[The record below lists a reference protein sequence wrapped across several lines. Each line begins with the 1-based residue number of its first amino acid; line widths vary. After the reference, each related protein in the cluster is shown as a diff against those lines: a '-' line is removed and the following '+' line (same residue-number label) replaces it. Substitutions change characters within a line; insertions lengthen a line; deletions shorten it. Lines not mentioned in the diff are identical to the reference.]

1 MGLKQKIEAKE
12 FVILAEMEP
21 PKGADVSR
29 MVNNAQKV
37 KGMVDAFVVPEMS
50 NAVMRMSSLGGAMI
64 LKSKG
69 LETVMQLNCR
79 DRNRLALQ
87 ADLLAANGCG
97 ISSVMV
103 VKGDDPGLGD
113 HHQARGVY
121 DIDLPELL
129 AAIDGLQQGRD
140 MAGIELS
147 GAPEFLVGS
156 TVEAGARD
164 KSPELILDEMNGLIQ
179 GGTRFFIT
187 SPLFDMA
194 AIEPVWKKVD
204 RETTTVIPTVLLL
217 VVIAGAVMVWGLM
230 GFYQI
235 DQQERGVVLRFGKY
249 LETVQP
255 GLQWNPPLI
264 DSVTKV
270 NTTKVRAA
278 SLREIML
285 TQDENIVEVNLSVQY
300 VIDDRLD
307 LCFEFSLAGSTL
319 GSVEPFVQSGL
330 PAFAPRCR

>member
-1 MGLKQKIEAKE
+1 MGLQQKIEAKE

-21 PKGADVSR
+21 PKGADVSH
-29 MVNNAQKV
+29 MVKNAQKV

-103 VKGDDPGLGD
+103 VKGEDPGLGD

-121 DIDLPELL
+121 DLDLPELL
-129 AAIDGLQQGRD
+129 EVIDGLQQGRD
-140 MAGIELS
+140 MAGIELN

-164 KSPELILDEMNGLIQ
+164 KSPELILDEMNRLSQAGS
-179 GGTRFFIT
+179 RFFIT
-187 SPLFDMA
+187 PPLFDLA
-194 AIEPVWKKVD
+194 AIAPVWKRVNQD
-204 RETTTVIPTVLLL
+204 TTHVIPTVLLL
-217 VVIAGAVMVWGLM
+217 KSLGMARYIARNVSHT
-230 GFYQI
+230 FI
-235 DQQERGVVLRFGKY
+235 PD
-249 LETVQP
+249 T
-255 GLQWNPPLI
+255 LI
-264 DSVTKV
+264 DRIQ
-270 NTTKVRAA
+270 NAPDKVRECLDIATETIRDLKKEGFGGVLIA
-278 SLREIML
+278 TIGWEDKLPEIL
-285 TQDENIVEVNLSVQY
+285 KRI
-300 VIDDRLD
+300 
-307 LCFEFSLAGSTL
+307 
-319 GSVEPFVQSGL
+319 
-330 PAFAPRCR
+330 

>member
-1 MGLKQKIEAKE
+1 MGLQQKIEAKE

-21 PKGADVSR
+21 PKGADVSH
-29 MVNNAQKV
+29 MVKNAQKV

-103 VKGDDPGLGD
+103 VKGEDPGLGD

-121 DIDLPELL
+121 DLDLPELL
-129 AAIDGLQQGRD
+129 EVIDGLQQGRD
-140 MAGIELS
+140 MAGIELN

-164 KSPELILDEMNGLIQ
+164 KSPELILDEMNRLSQ
-179 GGTRFFIT
+179 AGTRFFIT
-187 SPLFDMA
+187 PPLFDLA
-194 AIEPVWKKVD
+194 AIAPVWKRVNQD
-204 RETTTVIPTVLLL
+204 TTRVIPTVLLL
-217 VVIAGAVMVWGLM
+217 KSLGMARYIARNVSHT
-230 GFYQI
+230 FI
-235 DQQERGVVLRFGKY
+235 PD
-249 LETVQP
+249 T
-255 GLQWNPPLI
+255 LI
-264 DSVTKV
+264 DRIQ
-270 NTTKVRAA
+270 NAPDKVRECLDIA
-278 SLREIML
+278 SETIRALKKEGFGGVLIATIGWEDKLPEIL
-285 TQDENIVEVNLSVQY
+285 KRI
-300 VIDDRLD
+300 
-307 LCFEFSLAGSTL
+307 
-319 GSVEPFVQSGL
+319 
-330 PAFAPRCR
+330 

>member
-1 MGLKQKIEAKE
+1 MGLQQKIEAKK

-29 MVNNAQKV
+29 MVKNAQKV

-103 VKGDDPGLGD
+103 VKGEDPGLGD

-121 DIDLPELL
+121 DLDLPELL
-129 AAIDGLQQGRD
+129 EAIDGLQQGRD
-140 MAGIELS
+140 MAGIELN

-164 KSPELILDEMNGLIQ
+164 KSPELILDEMNRLSQ
-179 GGTRFFIT
+179 AGTRFFIT
-187 SPLFDMA
+187 PPLFDLA
-194 AIEPVWKKVD
+194 AIEPVWKRVN
-204 RETTTVIPTVLLL
+204 RETTHVIPNGSAAE
-217 VVIAGAVMVWGLM
+217 IAGHGPLHRPQRQPHL
-230 GFYQI
+230 YSRHP
-235 DQQERGVVLRFGKY
+235 DRSDSERTGQGPGV
-249 LETVQP
+249 
-255 GLQWNPPLI
+255 
-264 DSVTKV
+264 S
-270 NTTKVRAA
+270 
-278 SLREIML
+278 
-285 TQDENIVEVNLSVQY
+285 
-300 VIDDRLD
+300 
-307 LCFEFSLAGSTL
+307 
-319 GSVEPFVQSGL
+319 
-330 PAFAPRCR
+330 

>member
-1 MGLKQKIEAKE
+1 MGLQQKIEAKE

-21 PKGADVSR
+21 PKGADVSH
-29 MVNNAQKV
+29 MVKNAQKV

-103 VKGDDPGLGD
+103 VKGEDPGLGD

-121 DIDLPELL
+121 DLDLPELL
-129 AAIDGLQQGRD
+129 EVIDGLQQGRD
-140 MAGIELS
+140 MAGIELN

-164 KSPELILDEMNGLIQ
+164 KSPELILDEINRLSQ
-179 GGTRFFIT
+179 AGTRFFIT
-187 SPLFDMA
+187 PPLFDLA
-194 AIEPVWKKVD
+194 AIAPVWKRVNQD
-204 RETTTVIPTVLLL
+204 TTRVIPTVLLL
-217 VVIAGAVMVWGLM
+217 KSLGMARYIARNVSHT
-230 GFYQI
+230 FI
-235 DQQERGVVLRFGKY
+235 PD
-249 LETVQP
+249 T
-255 GLQWNPPLI
+255 LI
-264 DSVTKV
+264 DRIQ
-270 NTTKVRAA
+270 NAPDKVRECLDIATETIRDLKKEGFGGVLIA
-278 SLREIML
+278 TIGWEDKLPEIL
-285 TQDENIVEVNLSVQY
+285 KRI
-300 VIDDRLD
+300 
-307 LCFEFSLAGSTL
+307 
-319 GSVEPFVQSGL
+319 
-330 PAFAPRCR
+330 